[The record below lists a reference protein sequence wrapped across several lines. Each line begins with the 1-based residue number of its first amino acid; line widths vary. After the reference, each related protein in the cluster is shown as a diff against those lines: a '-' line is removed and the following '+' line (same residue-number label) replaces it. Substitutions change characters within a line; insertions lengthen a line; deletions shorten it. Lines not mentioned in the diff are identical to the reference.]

1 LSKLKLNVMEWF
13 DYKEKDDKDRLKKLA
28 EEFDYVFGDLIK
40 KYKIETATNNYKSK
54 YGQKELD

>member
-1 LSKLKLNVMEWF
+1 MEWF

-40 KYKIETATNNYKSK
+40 KYKIEAATNNYKRK
-54 YGQKELD
+54 YEQKELD

>member
-1 LSKLKLNVMEWF
+1 MEWF

-28 EEFDYVFGDLIK
+28 EEFNYVFGDLIK